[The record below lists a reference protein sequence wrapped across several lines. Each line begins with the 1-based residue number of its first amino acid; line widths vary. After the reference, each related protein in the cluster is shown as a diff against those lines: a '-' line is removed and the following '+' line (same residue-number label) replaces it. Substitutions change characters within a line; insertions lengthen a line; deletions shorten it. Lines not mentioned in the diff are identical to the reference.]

1 MDVLKLKA
9 LEYAMAWL
17 VGPLAMLAMQGLKRG
32 VAAVDLLPAWQ
43 KRAVVVLLATGFTLL
58 GQVLGVDFGVTPDSL
73 EGLTLITHDTA
84 KIAVAAALAFAL
96 HGLKRVVK
104 K

>member
-1 MDVLKLKA
+1 MDFVKLKA
-9 LEYAMAWL
+9 LEYGLAWL

-32 VAAVDLLPAWQ
+32 VAAVELLPAWQ
-43 KRAVVVLLATGFTLL
+43 KRTVVVFLATVFTVL

-73 EGLTLITHDTA
+73 EGLTAITHETA
-84 KIAVAAALAFAL
+84 KIAVAAAIAFAL
-96 HGLKRVVK
+96 HWAKRVVK